1 MRKPSPASGTDW
13 IWGLHSIEACLQTSP
28 EVVLEILLEANAPAD
43 VRRRLQQI
51 SGDAGLQF
59 KEQKTLP
66 GVLSDKRTQGVAARL
81 KEFPQ
86 ESYSDFEDEFVE
98 GLQSGQARRWAVLD
112 SVQDPRNYGA
122 VLRSAAAF
130 GIEAVIT
137 GPRDQCPLT
146 GVVAQ
151 ASAGNVFRVRN
162 VVANNLSRVLERAR
176 NEGAHVLGLDGDG
189 KDLRALL
196 KDVADA
202 PVVWVLG
209 SEGEGLRDGLMKQTT
224 QTVRIPMAAGVESL
238 NASVAASLAFYSTY
252 AG

>member
-1 MRKPSPASGTDW
+1 MKGAEPAW
-13 IWGLHSIEACLQTSP
+13 IWGLHSVEAALENAPESVL
-28 EVVLEILLEANAPAD
+28 EVVCEPDLSNAVREALKAKT
-43 VRRRLQQI
+43 RE
-51 SGDAGLQF
+51 SGHPL
-59 KEQKTLP
+59 KSQKLP
-66 GVLSDKRTQGVAARL
+66 GFLSDKRTQGLAARL

-86 ESYSDFEDEFVE
+86 EDYSDFEDEFIE
-98 GLQSGQARRWAVLD
+98 GIVSGKARRWAVLD

-137 GPRDQCPLT
+137 GRRDQCPLT

-162 VVANNLSRVLERAR
+162 VSASNLSRVLERAR
-176 NEGAHVLGLDGDG
+176 SEGAHVLALDGGG

-196 KDVADA
+196 DDVADA

-209 SEGEGLRDGLMKQTT
+209 SEGEGLRDGLMKQAT
-224 QTVRIPMAAGVESL
+224 QTVRIPMMEGVESL
-238 NASVAASLAFYSTY
+238 NASVAASLAFYSTFV
-252 AG
+252 GPR